1 MLPWFAQRLQEMV
14 LVIGL
19 MLQPLNTRFHSYK
32 TYVVLRKQDMILPNL
47 VTSFMW
53 PSGIW

>member
-1 MLPWFAQRLQEMV
+1 MLPWFAQLLQEMV

-19 MLQPLNTRFHSYK
+19 MPQPLNTRFHSK
-32 TYVVLRKQDMILPNL
+32 TYVVLRKQDMILHNL